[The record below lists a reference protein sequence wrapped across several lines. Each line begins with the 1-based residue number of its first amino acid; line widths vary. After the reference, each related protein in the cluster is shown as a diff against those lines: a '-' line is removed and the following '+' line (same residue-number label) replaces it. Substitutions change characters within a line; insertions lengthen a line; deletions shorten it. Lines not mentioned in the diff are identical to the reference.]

1 MHDFRSHV
9 AVRCPVYLVLD
20 GLEEQLRR
28 FHLRSVIDAGRVNVE
43 HLSPEDAFGRANVTD
58 AGQQFFEVLASA
70 GGLEA
75 RVVHRETLD
84 EVFTQTLGCP
94 NTKQFVGVFTE
105 KDCLRVLV
113 NAAYEQLPTMQI
125 YAFVQ
130 TKTQT
135 VSEETDILTIAQIFL
150 SNAFRRLP
158 VVRGD
163 RVVGQISRRDV
174 LSAVSSVKSPH
185 AEHHKARLL
194 YLSSLVALEDAP
206 IS

>member
-1 MHDFRSHV
+1 MERPKV
-9 AVRCPVYLVLD
+9 ARD
-20 GLEEQLRR
+20 
-28 FHLRSVIDAGRVNVE
+28 IM
-43 HLSPEDAFGRANVTD
+43 VTD
-58 AGQQFFEVLASA
+58 LV
-70 GGLEA
+70 
-75 RVVHRETLD
+75 TLD
-84 EVFTQTLGCP
+84 PQMDVFDAIDLLLKHKISGAP
-94 NTKQFVGVFTE
+94 VVNAEGKFVGVFTE